1 MRHWRINSINGPL
14 KFGQTRLLTHRFK
27 LPSISDQIMF
37 LGNVGSLLGMYSTQE
52 INLRPKCLRSCFHH
66 QIKPLV
72 EVLTVNSLKLNTLSY
87 CNDGNLVV
95 PLSGLGFNLNIYL
108 ISMSGNILMPVPGC

>member
-14 KFGQTRLLTHRFK
+14 KFSQTRLLTHRFK

-37 LGNVGSLLGMYSTQE
+37 LGNIGSLLGMYSVQE
-52 INLRPKCLRSCFHH
+52 INLRPKCLRGCFHH

-72 EVLTVNSLKLNTLSY
+72 EVLTVNLLKINILSY
-87 CNDGNLVV
+87 CSVGGNLVV
-95 PLSGLGFNLNIYL
+95 PLSLFQ
-108 ISMSGNILMPVPGC
+108 V